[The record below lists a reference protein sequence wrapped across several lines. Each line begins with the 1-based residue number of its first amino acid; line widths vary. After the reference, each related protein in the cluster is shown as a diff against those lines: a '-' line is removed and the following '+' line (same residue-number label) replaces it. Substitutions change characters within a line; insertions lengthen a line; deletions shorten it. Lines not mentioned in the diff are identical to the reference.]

1 MAWPVR
7 DAACVACGRCVLC
20 YPEVCKPRLQELLD
34 LWCAHLWDNVQSV
47 RENSARAL
55 ADAMR
60 GIPHGA
66 PLDVVHQSIRE
77 LLPKAYEQP
86 LDTRGRQSD
95 RGSSRSTSRA
105 TPGAGSASPSS
116 AAALPTQAKP
126 PSSSRS
132 RPSSSQ
138 TRPRIFGRPR
148 MASPSAGRPLSP
160 ARMMEQ
166 ALKNDPMFCPSDED
180 MGLFGAGAAARFST
194 AFYIKGDGCM
204 DFGFSRDQEPWEA
217 SDGAVF
223 LIRELACV
231 HPEACTQHLQPLV
244 DLVAAAAMNNFE
256 GAPKLRETVWRCLPT
271 IAKAIGKTALKR
283 HLLEGLLGPLMDDL
297 TCSTQLTEAAAGK
310 AVGALRDMLGPLIF
324 MARLSPKQVS
334 AMQASPHIPP
344 PVVWTSST
352 IAARSSA
359 STTGIPSVLGP
370 RLGLGHG

>member
-1 MAWPVR
+1 M
-7 DAACVACGRCVLC
+7 
-20 YPEVCKPRLQELLD
+20 K
-34 LWCAHLWDNVQSV
+34 
-47 RENSARAL
+47 
-55 ADAMR
+55 

-66 PLDVVHQSIRE
+66 PLNVVHQSIRE
-77 LLPKAYEQP
+77 MLPKAYEQP
-86 LDTRGRQSD
+86 VDTRGRQPD

-116 AAALPTQAKP
+116 AAANPTQAK
-126 PSSSRS
+126 SS
-132 RPSSSQ
+132 SSSQ
-138 TRPRIFGRPR
+138 SRPRSFGRPR
-148 MASPSAGRPLSP
+148 VASPSAGRPLSP

-166 ALKNDPMFCPSDED
+166 ALKADPMFCPSDED

-204 DFGFSRDQEPWEA
+204 DFGFSRDQQPWEA

-223 LIRELACV
+223 LVRELACV
-231 HPEACTQHLQPLV
+231 HPEACIQHLQPLV

-271 IAKAIGKTALKR
+271 IAKAIGRTALKR

-310 AVGALRDMLGPLIF
+310 AVGALRDMLGPSIF
-324 MARLSPKQVS
+324 TARLSPKQVA

-344 PVVWTSST
+344 PVAWTSST
-352 IAARSSA
+352 TVPPPSGSA
-359 STTGIPSVLGP
+359 TGIPSILGP